1 MYLRCK
7 VICPRTE
14 LWAASQSR
22 ATVITAVSTRTTK
35 SDRNSR
41 PPRSRLCR
49 EFEGQQS
56 WRHRLARHPALLAWR
71 RCEPSF
77 SELHWRRSSAPPA
90 SWPHASAKRVHPPR
104 RTARFPKPYPGPALS
119 TRAGSASRRC
129 VRASLR
135 RLPIEPG
142 GARTGRSP
150 DRSRNTATLPQRRG
164 KTGPAAGTQWDL
176 NAGWNRTAG
185 DTAADRTD
193 L

>member
-7 VICPRTE
+7 VICHCAE

-77 SELHWRRSSAPPA
+77 SEVHWRRSSAPPT
-90 SWPHASAKRVHPPR
+90 SWPHAWIFGASDVLAACVCETRASAAAKRTFSEAISGAGASEAR
-104 RTARFPKPYPGPALS
+104 RIGTA
-119 TRAGSASRRC
+119 SARSSFAAA
-129 VRASLR
+129 ASN
-135 RLPIEPG
+135 
-142 GARTGRSP
+142 RTGRRS
-150 DRSRNTATLPQRRG
+150 DRPFTR
-164 KTGPAAGTQWDL
+164 
-176 NAGWNRTAG
+176 
-185 DTAADRTD
+185 
-193 L
+193 